1 MSSRKK
7 EETHYQVLGVDT
19 NVGSAEIK
27 RAYRKLVKSLH
38 PDIGHIEKSVE
49 DRDSATERM
58 MRVNEAYSTLMD
70 RSMRSAY
77 DIEIGISRSSRI
89 FVQVGT
95 MLNEDETRER
105 LLRQIF
111 HPARQTILRVLNSY
125 PHQLRQLSLD
135 IYDDELVAAFELY
148 VDSFEEALRKGSK
161 AINNEEWPK
170 SLDAAVQMMRY
181 CIAQA
186 ADALEEM
193 RRFCGNFDYDHLSMA
208 QSLVQIAQD
217 LSKQA
222 LRLTRY

>member
-1 MSSRKK
+1 MP
-7 EETHYQVLGVDT
+7 
-19 NVGSAEIK
+19 A
-27 RAYRKLVKSLH
+27 
-38 PDIGHIEKSVE
+38 
-49 DRDSATERM
+49 
-58 MRVNEAYSTLMD
+58 
-70 RSMRSAY
+70 RSAW
-77 DIEIGISRSSRI
+77 IAGLVAVAFWPTGVQAQIPGLPSGAGALSPAGGASTAGGTGAAGASGLPAAATAVQPATIWSSLGITSANLQACQAKICAS
-89 FVQVGT
+89 QVGT